1 MDARLKNIDRL
12 VASYST
18 GDFDQ
23 RIPLSEKLD
32 DTDAVISMLHMLAQ
46 ELKAVTISRDYFT
59 NIFNA
64 VSDMVLVLSP
74 RGMIE
79 DLNTAVTE
87 RLGYVKTALLGR
99 PVDVLTGDAW
109 PSMLRYM
116 RGQRGPK
123 GLVRIWNKSFL
134 TAAGMA
140 FPVEMTAQS
149 LPLQGTRRLGSIL
162 LTAKDVGPRQA
173 AESRLLRAVID
184 GQEEERARL
193 ARDIHDGL
201 GQQLAAAKFLVGAA
215 VKNCPDARLQE
226 KLSAAS
232 EVLTDI
238 IRLKDSICY
247 NLMPQTLED
256 FGLVPAVREMGERL
270 ERSGIIRIAVEAGR
284 ALPDVPRALQID
296 LFRVVQE
303 FIANAIRHGEATVL
317 QVRFVGRGDELEV
330 RMKENGKGFD
340 MGLVHGPGRGLRNM
354 QSRVRSHAGALVLN
368 SKPGKGTEA
377 RIRVTVNP

>member
-1 MDARLKNIDRL
+1 
-12 VASYST
+12 
-18 GDFDQ
+18 
-23 RIPLSEKLD
+23 
-32 DTDAVISMLHMLAQ
+32 
-46 ELKAVTISRDYFT
+46 
-59 NIFNA
+59 
-64 VSDMVLVLSP
+64 
-74 RGMIE
+74 
-79 DLNTAVTE
+79 
-87 RLGYVKTALLGR
+87 
-99 PVDVLTGDAW
+99 
-109 PSMLRYM
+109 
-116 RGQRGPK
+116 
-123 GLVRIWNKSFL
+123 
-134 TAAGMA
+134 MA